1 MHDLYDMHG
10 IFAPGFPGLLET
22 FYVHERLIEC
32 LMPDVYE
39 SFVSTFCGVV
49 LERNALG
56 AGPLWSCLPSVMW
69 MATVISPPVDFVQML
84 TLISNAT

>member
-22 FYVHERLIEC
+22 FYVQERMLEC

-39 SFVSTFCGVV
+39 SFVS
-49 LERNALG
+49 ALSLKLRIVSY
-56 AGPLWSCLPSVMW
+56 A
-69 MATVISPPVDFVQML
+69 
-84 TLISNAT
+84 